1 MRGLPSGC
9 YPALH
14 SGLSPQGLGR
24 CAERGLPRACRQL
37 TVIGEPCAGK
47 PHARFDEGALVFGA
61 RGGS

>member
-1 MRGLPSGC
+1 LPRGSYPSCLAGLP
-9 YPALH
+9 LWW
-14 SGLSPQGLGR
+14 LGR
-24 CAERGLPRACRQL
+24 RAKRGLPRACRQL